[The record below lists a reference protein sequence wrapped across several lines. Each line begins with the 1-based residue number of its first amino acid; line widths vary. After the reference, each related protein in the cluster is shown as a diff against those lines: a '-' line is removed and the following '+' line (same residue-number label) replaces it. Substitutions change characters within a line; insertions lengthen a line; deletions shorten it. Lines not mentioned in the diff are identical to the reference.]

1 MLRSIKI
8 STRMTASFGLVALL
22 LVVMG
27 IFSLLQMS
35 SIRAAGQTIETDAM
49 TSLAVADSI
58 ALNITRMRVEVLR
71 LVGNDDHQVQ
81 KQANKLIE
89 EIAAEVDKGLSQYR
103 SLISNESDRQAID
116 TLSQVHEEYISILT
130 EVQRLVGADRADEA
144 RVIVNRQL
152 APLGLKVNDQNDEL
166 QKINQRLAAE
176 QGQQAA
182 HSYNA
187 AQTVILVVIAV
198 ALVMTGLLAF
208 ILTRSIVQPISQALD
223 IARHIADG
231 DLGHRIAVEGKDE
244 PAQLL
249 NTLATMQG
257 NLRSTIQQISDSAH
271 QLSAS
276 AEEMSAVMQ
285 ESTQGLQRQNDQIEL
300 AATAVNEMTA
310 AVEDVANNAVSTS
323 EASMASSQSAQQGR
337 TQLDDAIRSIEAL
350 TGDVIGASQQAE
362 ELAEQTRNISK
373 VLDVIRA
380 VADQTNLLALN
391 AAIEAARAGEAG
403 RGFAVV
409 ADEVRSLAH
418 RTGESTREIETM
430 IASIQLG
437 TGQTVEALKSSAE
450 LANSTMSKA
459 NAAGEALN
467 TITASVTDINDRN
480 TLIASAS
487 EQQAQVAREVDRNL
501 VAIRDLSIQTAT
513 GAQQTSAATQEL
525 SRLAVDLSGLVRRFD
540 LGSV

>member
-1 MLRSIKI
+1 MLRTVKI
-8 STRMTASFGLVALL
+8 STRMITSFGIVALL
-22 LVVMG
+22 LILMG
-27 IFSLLQMS
+27 VFSLMQMS
-35 SIRAAGQTIETDAM
+35 AIRAAGKTIETNAM
-49 TSLAVADSI
+49 PSLAIADSI

-71 LVGNDDHQVQ
+71 LVGNPDKQVQ
-81 KQANKLIE
+81 DQANQSISNFDD
-89 EIAAEVDKGLSQYR
+89 EISKGLSQYR
-103 SLISNESDRQAID
+103 SLIAGESDRQAID
-116 TLSQVHEEYISILT
+116 KLTQIHKQYISILS
-130 EVQRLVGADRADEA
+130 EVQKLVSVDRADEA
-144 RVIVNRQL
+144 RAIVNSQL
-152 APLGLKVNDQNDEL
+152 APLGLQVNEQSDAL
-166 QKINQRLAAE
+166 QKINQDIAKQ
-176 QGQQAA
+176 QGEYAA
-182 HSYNA
+182 HNYSA
-187 AQTVILVVIAV
+187 AQTVVFIVIAI
-198 ALVMTGLLAF
+198 ALVLTGLLAI
-208 ILTRSIVQPISQALD
+208 ILTRSIVQPIGQALE

-231 DLGHRIAVEGKDE
+231 DLSYRIAVVGKDE
-244 PAQLL
+244 PAKLL
-249 NTLATMQG
+249 DALSTMQG

-310 AVEDVANNAVSTS
+310 AVEDVANNAISTS
-323 EASMASSQSAQQGR
+323 DASMASSQSAQQGR
-337 TQLDDAIRSIEAL
+337 AQLDDAIRSIEAL

-380 VADQTNLLALN
+380 VAEQTNLLALN

-525 SRLAVDLSGLVRRFD
+525 SRLAVDLSGLVRRFE

>member
-1 MLRSIKI
+1 MI
-8 STRMTASFGLVALL
+8 TSFGIVALL
-22 LVVMG
+22 LILMG
-27 IFSLLQMS
+27 VFSLMQMS
-35 SIRAAGQTIETDAM
+35 AIRAAGKTIETNAM
-49 TSLAVADSI
+49 PSLAIADSI

-71 LVGNDDHQVQ
+71 LVGNPDKLVQ
-81 KQANKLIE
+81 DQANQSIGNFE
-89 EIAAEVDKGLSQYR
+89 DEISKGLSQYR
-103 SLISNESDRQAID
+103 SLIASESDRHAID
-116 TLSQVHEEYISILT
+116 KLTQIHKQYVSILS
-130 EVQRLVGADRADEA
+130 EVQKLVSVDRADEA
-144 RVIVNRQL
+144 RAIVNSQL
-152 APLGLKVNDQNDEL
+152 APLGLQVNEQSDAL
-166 QKINQRLAAE
+166 QKINQDIAKQ
-176 QGQQAA
+176 QGEYAA
-182 HSYNA
+182 HNYSA
-187 AQTVILVVIAV
+187 AQTVVFIVIAI
-198 ALVMTGLLAF
+198 ALVLTGLLAL
-208 ILTRSIVQPISQALD
+208 ILTRSIVQPIGQALE
-223 IARHIADG
+223 IARHIAGG
-231 DLGHRIAVEGKDE
+231 DLSYRIAVVGKDE
-244 PAQLL
+244 PAKLL
-249 NTLATMQG
+249 EALSTMQG

-310 AVEDVANNAVSTS
+310 AVEDVANNAISTS
-323 EASMASSQSAQQGR
+323 DASMASSQSAQQGR
-337 TQLDDAIRSIEAL
+337 AQLDDAIRSIEAL

-380 VADQTNLLALN
+380 VAEQTNLLALN
-391 AAIEAARAGEAG
+391 AAIEAARAGDAG

-525 SRLAVDLSGLVRRFD
+525 SRLAVDLSGLVRRFE